1 MTTITIT
8 RAPNIFVAEDCP
20 EYPGNTQGHEKKV
33 IVSKHSFK
41 NTFLKGEINLKK

>member
-8 RAPNIFVAEDCP
+8 RAPNIFVVEDCP
-20 EYPGNTQGHEKKV
+20 EYTGNTQGHEKKV